1 MIASHVVERCLRAL
15 AVIGLVGALFGAISA
30 AAGED
35 APVRFERS
43 EAVVLTRQGP
53 VRFEVELATTP
64 KQREQGLQHRQQL
77 RAYEGMLFVFDDVAP
92 VHMWMKN
99 TLIPLDMIFVAADG
113 RIINIA
119 ERTTP
124 LSLATVPSAGPA
136 KGVLEVVGGTAR
148 RFGIRPGDRIVHPLL
163 AGKSP

>member
-1 MIASHVVERCLRAL
+1 MMVGHGITRRLL
-15 AVIGLVGALFGAISA
+15 AFAAFGLVWGAFGAISVP
-30 AAGED
+30 AGEGT
-35 APVRFERS
+35 VRFERS

-64 KQREQGLQHRQQL
+64 RQREQGLQHRQQL
-77 RAYEGMLFVFDDVAP
+77 RAYEGMLFVFDEVAP
-92 VHMWMKN
+92 VSMWMKN
-99 TLIPLDMIFVAADG
+99 TLIPLDMIFLAADG
-113 RIINIA
+113 RIINIV

-148 RFGIRPGDRIVHPLL
+148 RYGIQPGDRVVHPLL

>member
-1 MIASHVVERCLRAL
+1 MIASHMVERCLRVL
-15 AVIGLVGALFGAISA
+15 AAIGLVGALFGAISA

-35 APVRFERS
+35 AVRFERS
-43 EAVVLTRQGP
+43 EAVVLTQQGP

-64 KQREQGLQHRQQL
+64 KQREQGLQHRQHL

-92 VHMWMKN
+92 VYMWMKN
-99 TLIPLDMIFVAADG
+99 TLIPLDMIFLAADG
-113 RIINIA
+113 LIINIA

-148 RFGIRPGDRIVHPLL
+148 RFAIRPGDRIVHPLL
-163 AGKSP
+163 TGDGR

>member
-1 MIASHVVERCLRAL
+1 MMLAHEITRRLLAFAAVGSVWTFFSVVP
-15 AVIGLVGALFGAISA
+15 
-30 AAGED
+30 
-35 APVRFERS
+35 APADEGTVRFERS

-64 KQREQGLQHRQQL
+64 KQREQGLQHRQHL

-92 VHMWMKN
+92 VYMWMKN
-99 TLIPLDMIFVAADG
+99 TMIPLDMIFVAADG
-113 RIINIA
+113 RIINIV

-148 RFGIRPGDRIVHPLL
+148 RFGIRSGDRIVHPLL